1 MLIQTSRNTRLAV
14 VSLVVLAAILMIAVI
29 PFVGFG
35 MVNPIVEAQQSRI
48 EKFITE
54 GNPQAPLLQLTVW
67 LVSFFFPFWSTMSLI
82 AGIVLLVIALPLY
95 RGERWTR
102 GLALLCL
109 AVPSIGGAYMI
120 VPWMNFIGSA
130 KGGFPPA
137 VSMMTIGLIPYFAIL
152 VADKVDLTQKVV
164 DFLVFLM
171 LGVTAAEN
179 FANGHAAY
187 RILFGHPARPLF
199 AEGIAITYFGWLAL
213 WVGMALCIASIYLLG
228 EKKISGWYAGLIGG
242 LVTLV
247 ASAATHYVRHATY
260 DYLFGAL
267 MGLSIVIMLLIPLF
281 KQRLLT
287 EYSG

>member
-1 MLIQTSRNTRLAV
+1 MLTTTPRNIRLIV
-14 VSLVVLAAILMIAVI
+14 VTLVVIAAILMIAVI
-29 PFVGFG
+29 PFIGFN
-35 MVNPIVEAQQSRI
+35 MVNPIVKAQQARI
-48 EKFITE
+48 EKFTAE
-54 GNPQAPLLQLTVW
+54 GNPQAPLLAYTVW

-102 GLALLCL
+102 GLALICL

-130 KGGFPPA
+130 QGGFPPA
-137 VSMMTIGLIPYFAIL
+137 VSIMAIGLIPYFAL
-152 VADKVDLTQKVV
+152 LLAEKVDVTQKVV
-164 DFLVFLM
+164 EFLVFLM

-213 WVGMALCIASIYLLG
+213 WVGMALCIAAIYLLG

-242 LVTLV
+242 LVTMV
-247 ASAATHYVRHATY
+247 ASSATHYVRHATN
-260 DYLFGAL
+260 DYLYGAL
-267 MGLSIVIMLLIPLF
+267 MGLSLVVMFLIPLF
-281 KQRLLT
+281 KQRLLN

>member
-48 EKFITE
+48 EKFTTE